1 MLYKKLKRQAGVK
14 SDEEIK
20 NIVRYSLISWTG
32 PIFFSILFIILP
44 FFLIYPLFR
53 QGEWGVVAFTV
64 LLLAGLLLAWRTY
77 LCYYFT
83 VFIMTDRRV
92 IDLERSGFLKIFI
105 TSVLY
110 NRIQDVNFTKK
121 FFRGSVVIHL
131 LGDKKVS
138 LVLDGIRNP
147 EKLVSEIIGN
157 QEEYYQRKTRVRDN
171 RAIATLKRIKAKLGE
186 KEFNALI
193 GD

>member
-1 MLYKKLKRQAGVK
+1 
-14 SDEEIK
+14 
-20 NIVRYSLISWTG
+20 
-32 PIFFSILFIILP
+32 
-44 FFLIYPLFR
+44 
-53 QGEWGVVAFTV
+53 
-64 LLLAGLLLAWRTY
+64 
-77 LCYYFT
+77 
-83 VFIMTDRRV
+83 
-92 IDLERSGFLKIFI
+92 LERSGFLKIFI